1 MKVKIITSSEE
12 LEQFTS
18 RKDIIISKIDIK
30 PCDQNFFAQE
40 WFVAVV
46 MYEENTGNNFDW
58 QSFHNQAVKDIL
70 CAVLP
75 SIQIIDGDFS
85 KSLSNA
91 ISNSID
97 TADELV
103 KQLKEN
109 EDK

>member
-1 MKVKIITSSEE
+1 MKCKDCTNYICHHRTSDAERDCFFEE
-12 LEQFTS
+12 QMVIETNKLVMEF
-18 RKDIIISKIDIK
+18 IDWDK
-30 PCDQNFFAQE
+30 FRREA
-40 WFVAVV
+40 A
-46 MYEENTGNNFDW
+46 
-58 QSFHNQAVKDIL
+58 KDIL

-103 KQLKEN
+103 KQLKEK
-109 EDK
+109 EEK

>member
-1 MKVKIITSSEE
+1 MKARNNKTGEIVTNFGFSKEFGTASYTDSKGALTFNTPNSGEWTILDEE
-12 LEQFTS
+12 ST
-18 RKDIIISKIDIK
+18 
-30 PCDQNFFAQE
+30 
-40 WFVAVV
+40 
-46 MYEENTGNNFDW
+46 FDW
-58 QSFHNQAVKDIL
+58 QSFRAEAAKDIL

-103 KQLKEN
+103 KQLKEK
-109 EDK
+109 EEK

>member
-1 MKVKIITSSEE
+1 MNC
-12 LEQFTS
+12 
-18 RKDIIISKIDIK
+18 KDCYVEGCTHRPFPNETECVFRQWTAK
-30 PCDQNFFAQE
+30 E
-40 WFVAVV
+40 
-46 MYEENTGNNFDW
+46 FDW
-58 QSFHNQAVKDIL
+58 QSFRAEAAKDIL

-103 KQLKEN
+103 KQLKGGE
-109 EDK
+109 E